1 MKYKLQA
8 VIPLLLLVFFF
19 GEVHAQDFDKAPFA
33 QRRAELMEKTSDGIV
48 VLKSFEVYPRNG
60 DVSYDFRQGSDF
72 FYLTGFEESES
83 ALILDPNSSNKY
95 TLFVQPKNPKIEIWT
110 GILTGVDDAVK
121 VYDADKSFEIKQFDS
136 VLNNYIL
143 RGVKIHYMKTD
154 DKLQSMIA
162 ENTTSSDV
170 TQTIHEMRMFKSP
183 YEMKLLQEAID
194 ITGRSIVQVMKNS
207 EAGMYEYQLQAIL
220 EGNFKMEGAQR
231 IGFPSIVGSG
241 PNTCILHYETNRRK
255 TENGDLVVMD
265 VGAEYDFYTADVT
278 RTFPVNGKFTPAQKR
293 IYNIVL
299 AAQNEAIKFI
309 KPGVMFYQVDSVA
322 RSIVKKGLVALN
334 LLDESENTMKFFM
347 HGTSHWLGLDVHDV
361 GSYDGADGTRR
372 ARVLEPGMV
381 LTVEPGIYIAAG
393 TEGVPSEY
401 YNIGV
406 RIEDDILVTESGY
419 QMLSGI
425 APREVSEIEKLMQSG
440 SPKLLNK

>member
-8 VIPLLLLVFFF
+8 VILLLLFIF
-19 GEVHAQDFDKAPFA
+19 GSSAAQDFDKAPFA
-33 QRRAELMEKTSDGIV
+33 ERREQLMEKTSDGII
-48 VLKSFEVYPRNG
+48 VLKSFPVYPRNG
-60 DVSYDFRQGSDF
+60 DVSYEFRQGSDF

-83 ALILDPNSSNKY
+83 AVILDPTSPDKF
-95 TLFVQPKNPKIEIWT
+95 TLFVQPKDPKIETWT
-110 GILTGVDDAVK
+110 GILTGVDDAVL
-121 VYDADKSFEIKQFDS
+121 VYGADRSFEIKQFDS
-136 VLNNYIL
+136 VLNDYIS
-143 RGVKIHYMKTD
+143 GGKKIYYMRTD
-154 DKLQSMIA
+154 DWLREKIGDKTA
-162 ENTTSSDV
+162 TDDV

-183 YEMKLLQEAID
+183 YEMKQLKRAID
-194 ITGRSIVQVMKNS
+194 ITGISLIEVMKNCEPS
-207 EAGMYEYQLQAIL
+207 MYEYQLQAIL
-220 EGNFKMEGAQR
+220 EATFKMEGAQR

-241 PNTCILHYETNRRK
+241 PNSCILHYETNRRK
-255 TENGDLVVMD
+255 TQNGDLVVMD
-265 VGAEYDFYTADVT
+265 VGAEFNYYTADVT

-322 RSIVKKGLVALN
+322 RSVVKKGLVALN

-361 GSYDGADGTRR
+361 GSYNSADGTRR
-372 ARVLEPGMV
+372 GRMLEAGMV

-393 TEGVPSEY
+393 TEGVPKEY

-406 RIEDDILVTESGY
+406 RIEDDILVTETGY
-419 QMLSGI
+419 EVLSDI
-425 APREVSEIEKLMQSG
+425 APKEISEIEKIMQRKK
-440 SPKLLNK
+440 PKLLEN